1 MAMDQAITVK
11 PLAGRRETALLVAAV
26 LLVCLVVG
34 AYALVQPAR
43 NAEPK
48 VLDWQVSAFAD
59 LSKADQAIHSALRP
73 ALEEMYW
80 TYKADGTWPT
90 PETLAEY
97 LLPPFYRDHFWQD
110 TGRVDW
116 RLITNAAVGAADQGA
131 VFYLGTDG
139 VAKDQSAYLVVIN
152 HAHLNTT
159 DSNQFDI
166 WIHSD
171 TAVPAPSGVKQQ
183 SLILDGWRMV
193 VPYRGAEELA
203 RIGG

>member
-1 MAMDQAITVK
+1 MAEAVLVQ
-11 PLAGRRETALLVAAV
+11 PLTGRRETTLLAAAV
-26 LLVCLVVG
+26 VLVCLIVG

-43 NAEPK
+43 NGEPK
-48 VLDWQVSAFAD
+48 LLDWQVSAFAD
-59 LSKADQAIHSALRP
+59 LSRADQAIHSALRP

-80 TYKADGTWPT
+80 IYKGEGAWPT
-90 PETLAEY
+90 PEVLNEY
-97 LLPPFYRDHFWQD
+97 LLPPFYQDHFWED
-110 TGRVDW
+110 TGRVNW
-116 RLITNAAVGAADQGA
+116 RLITNDAVGAADQGA
-131 VFYLGTDG
+131 VFYLGTG
-139 VAKDQSAYLVVIN
+139 GMAEDQSAYLVVIN

-166 WIHSD
+166 WIHPDLDVS
-171 TAVPAPSGVKQQ
+171 PPSGIKQQ